1 MKGLLPFIPNRPP
14 LHLILV
20 YRLILAPSSDLLQ
33 MLREKWDKGYLG
45 GKIISEA
52 K

>member
-33 MLREKWDKGYLG
+33 ILREKWDKGYLG
-45 GKIISEA
+45 GEIIIDVE
-52 K
+52 